1 MMRVW
6 HQDLEES
13 LSSKK
18 KVNPDATTFEEPSS
32 KSKREKLLLF
42 FIEAGESRI
51 NKWATLQTSREM
63 DVWVSVCV
71 CVCVCVRERE
81 TEMGKRETKKAAEE
95 TGR

>member
-6 HQDLEES
+6 NQALEES
-13 LSSKK
+13 LFSKK
-18 KVNPDATTFEEPSS
+18 KVNPDATTFEEPSN
-32 KSKREKLLLF
+32 KRKREKLLLF

-51 NKWATLQTSREM
+51 NKRTTLQTSREM

-71 CVCVCVRERE
+71 SVCVRERE
-81 TEMGKRETKKAAEE
+81 TEMGKGETKKAAEE